1 MPLGEYADFAACV
14 KANQDKRSPE
24 GYCASIEKKITGE
37 WPGVK
42 KAEAFSLDPG
52 TIKKAIDFVSKESH
66 PEWKGL
72 KLKRNPMYGNR
83 MVPDPSAGGKE
94 VMAYS
99 KLAWGPGGHMN
110 NPKYGGISET
120 SRD

>member
-1 MPLGEYADFAACV
+1 
-14 KANQDKRSPE
+14 
-24 GYCASIEKKITGE
+24 
-37 WPGVK
+37 
-42 KAEAFSLDPG
+42 LDAG
-52 TIKKAIDFVSKESH
+52 TIQKAISYVSKESH

-72 KLKRNPMYGNR
+72 KLKKNPLYGNR